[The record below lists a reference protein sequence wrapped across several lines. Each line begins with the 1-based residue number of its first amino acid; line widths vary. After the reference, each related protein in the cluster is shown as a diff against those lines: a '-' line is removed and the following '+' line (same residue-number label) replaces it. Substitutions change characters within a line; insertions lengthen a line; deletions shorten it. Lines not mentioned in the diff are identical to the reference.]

1 MKRSGWITLGALAV
15 TGAVAWNLLGLQL
28 IDVSKGVHNAFDFTQ
43 ESTPP
48 DWSVWQVGMQG
59 LFETVLIAY
68 LATIIGL
75 VLSLPLAM
83 VAARNL
89 FPSFIGVPIRLVLA
103 AIRVMPSVLWAL
115 LLVIMVGVGPMAGV
129 IAMSLYTVGF
139 LGKLQYE
146 SIEGLP
152 GIGLETATA
161 MGMSPWQRIRFVVL
175 PESANSLISQALFMF
190 EYNVRATTIIGIVG
204 AGGIGRYIGIY
215 QQLFLYD
222 RVLALLIMIFV
233 TVVLIDAVSARV
245 RRRFT
250 EPGTMRKARWRDLFK
265 PIPPG
270 PSG

>member
-1 MKRSGWITLGALAV
+1 MKRSGWITIAVLGLAA
-15 TGAVAWNLLGLQL
+15 AVAWHLLGLQL
-28 IDVSKGVHNAFDFTQ
+28 VDVSKGLHNAFDFTQ

-48 DWSVWQVGMQG
+48 DWSVWRVGLNG
-59 LFETVLIAY
+59 LVETVLIAY
-68 LATIIGL
+68 LATVIGL
-75 VLSLPLAM
+75 VLSLPLA
-83 VAARNL
+83 VLAARNL
-89 FPSFIGVPIRLVLA
+89 FPSAIGVPVRLVLA
-103 AIRVMPSVLWAL
+103 AIRVMPSILWAL
-115 LLVIMVGVGPMAGV
+115 LLVIMVGIGPLAGV
-129 IAMSLYTVGF
+129 IAISLYTVGF

-152 GIGLETATA
+152 AIGLETATA

-204 AGGIGRYIGIY
+204 AGGIGRFIGVY
-215 QQLFLYD
+215 QRLFLYD
-222 RVLALLIMIFV
+222 RVVALLIMIFV
-233 TVVLIDAVSARV
+233 TVVLIDAVSARI
-245 RRRFT
+245 RRRFM